1 MNMSPIIFLDMAIA
15 ISVLVLALSITA
27 FLLFKATKNQHAN
40 SDKKDGTV
48 QKNADLLDSTR
59 VKAIKIIDDANN
71 QALDIISKATLLANT
86 SSENFKEN
94 LSHTSSAQIKE
105 FEKATSDFSTL
116 YFQVLQDLK
125 TKNIEVFQNVSKD
138 IEANTTEEIKS
149 FRESM
154 QKLTTSSEDE
164 IRKKIAADYGTL
176 KIEMENYRK
185 EKMQKI
191 DGEIYKLLE
200 GISKLVLGKAINLS
214 DHEDLI
220 EKSIEKAKKEGV
232 FGQSK

>member
-1 MNMSPIIFLDMAIA
+1 M
-15 ISVLVLALSITA
+15 VLAVFILALALSITA
-27 FLLFKATKNQHAN
+27 FLLFKHTKKRPNL
-40 SDKKDGTV
+40 DKKDEVV
-48 QKNADLLDSTR
+48 QKNTDLLDGART
-59 VKAIKIIDDANN
+59 KAIKIIDDANN

-105 FEKATSDFSTL
+105 FEKATSDFTAQ
-116 YFQVLQDLK
+116 YFQILQDLK

-138 IEANTTEEIKS
+138 IEMNTAGEVKNFS
-149 FRESM
+149 ESM

-164 IRKKIAADYGTL
+164 IRKKIDADYEAL
-176 KIEMENYRK
+176 KTEMENYKK
-185 EKMQKI
+185 EKLQKI
-191 DGEIYKLLE
+191 NQEIYQMLE

-220 EKSIEKAKKEGV
+220 EKAIEKAKKEGV